1 MICGCVVIHF
11 LSKVAEMR
19 SEFKIMRAKS
29 LRYAALY
36 TALMLPLLCS
46 EVALAAKV
54 GHGRV
59 VSAPG
64 QPLQISLPI
73 LGLNA
78 QDQQVLQV
86 KVAPEVQWSK
96 AGLTS
101 PVALDSLTITLRPG
115 QSADAREVLIS
126 SNQISTRSP
135 VDILLDLTTA
145 TGASLIQSSYL
156 VLLPADLAVI
166 GQYSAT
172 NTSRAGPMRV
182 STGDTLYGI
191 AQRHAVS
198 GADVYQTLLAIFEAN
213 PSAFI
218 SENMNLLRSGANLTI
233 PDADVIRGIDAQRAR
248 RVYQA
253 HLSAFNQRRGAARQV
268 GAVPVVI
275 ATTSKQAGAVTPPTP
290 RPVEP
295 LKTDQ
300 LLLSASTADA
310 QRADA
315 RVSAAKEIEELQSR
329 IQSLQ
334 SNVNALKETLGEPS
348 AGSPGSAGST
358 TPSADA
364 VSVQSVSSA
373 ATGAAPGSVA
383 MSGTSN
389 PAAANSTVADVGS
402 AQTQSEKSSTAASNA
417 NAVMTDS
424 TAVNASDKSKN
435 TSNNVLDQLADFL
448 ARNILAAF
456 TALIALSA
464 LVIAWV
470 LRRAGSRRDDD
481 YSDDPDATTQASPAM
496 RSAFDQKLQ
505 TISLDLGD
513 ASPLKPSE
521 PSLRKPD

>member
-1 MICGCVVIHF
+1 M
-11 LSKVAEMR
+11 
-19 SEFKIMRAKS
+19 
-29 LRYAALY
+29 
-36 TALMLPLLCS
+36 
-46 EVALAAKV
+46 
-54 GHGRV
+54 
-59 VSAPG
+59 
-64 QPLQISLPI
+64 
-73 LGLNA
+73 
-78 QDQQVLQV
+78 
-86 KVAPEVQWSK
+86 
-96 AGLTS
+96 
-101 PVALDSLTITLRPG
+101 
-115 QSADAREVLIS
+115 
-126 SNQISTRSP
+126 
-135 VDILLDLTTA
+135 
-145 TGASLIQSSYL
+145 
-156 VLLPADLAVI
+156 
-166 GQYSAT
+166 
-172 NTSRAGPMRV
+172 
-182 STGDTLYGI
+182 
-191 AQRHAVS
+191 
-198 GADVYQTLLAIFEAN
+198 
-213 PSAFI
+213 
-218 SENMNLLRSGANLTI
+218 
-233 PDADVIRGIDAQRAR
+233 
-248 RVYQA
+248 
-253 HLSAFNQRRGAARQV
+253 
-268 GAVPVVI
+268 
-275 ATTSKQAGAVTPPTP
+275 
-290 RPVEP
+290 
-295 LKTDQ
+295 
-300 LLLSASTADA
+300 
-310 QRADA
+310 
-315 RVSAAKEIEELQSR
+315 
-329 IQSLQ
+329 
-334 SNVNALKETLGEPS
+334 NALKETLGEPS